1 MMMPAFR
8 LSVAVWANSVAT
20 SFIGLPSSQAAIAAV
35 AFRAIVFSCS
45 KFLPLKHSSRFR
57 FVYFLSSNGKIYS
70 SPASGVL

>member
-1 MMMPAFR
+1 MTPAFM
-8 LSVAVWANSVAT
+8 LSVVVWANSVAT

-57 FVYFLSSNGKIYS
+57 FVYLSSSNGKIYS